1 MCFFLPLCKNERSR
15 CSVEKAIA
23 AEGKRWVAVL
33 IEEAWRLFL
42 LMPHRAVPYQGK
54 PKSVVAVEGSRAQR
68 RILARSGLARYRAPS
83 LKERAAV
90 RLRTTWNKIHQ
101 QWVVLW
107 MDNWYNKQ
115 FTTNPDKNDK
125 SIDATALAVLLLK
138 DAPRYWHGHPSLEE
152 LERRVRVVA
161 RMLGNTEGT
170 FARILRDLGSTST
183 RPVVRNIRAPLD
195 IVCPVP
201 AKTLHWRPL
210 CLSKEKESGEVSL
223 LNLLQFTRDLAQHTR
238 PVVPVLCD
246 ENIHY
251 RICKMM
257 YGEKTTGWN
266 VRLFLR
272 SHPILYGFWHAYK
285 FCVTKTFRSFWPIV
299 TFFRNGLLR
308 SDDTVPCFP
317 KLITM
322 EITVGAL
329 LLGMGPHIR
338 RLNRK
343 CHSLGLASPA
353 NRQSP
358 LWYAVCKAMQ
368 VLLTQYCPMLL
379 YLGHLVR
386 QCNWAGKTA
395 NTGAFASE
403 ELQIL
408 MCPLD
413 RLNMGDTLFKYER
426 TGATALLCHTAW
438 HTAMPEQA
446 FAEDFCES
454 LLSSLVT
461 KKGQN
466 RGAVTI
472 EDVDH
477 LYHLITIRKEGH
489 RVKVCKIPNS
499 FVNSVRQRL
508 TAHLN
513 TERVYVPWVRWY
525 AEPTCTIPAHWP
537 RRGVPNFPPSLLT
550 PKGSN
555 HYKQVLVSVLLVLTQ
570 QGPLKAGSKRKLSE
584 LIPQRS
590 VLEEQREAD
599 TLRNVR
605 RRLENM
611 Q

>member
-1 MCFFLPLCKNERSR
+1 M
-15 CSVEKAIA
+15 
-23 AEGKRWVAVL
+23 
-33 IEEAWRLFL
+33 
-42 LMPHRAVPYQGK
+42 
-54 PKSVVAVEGSRAQR
+54 
-68 RILARSGLARYRAPS
+68 
-83 LKERAAV
+83 
-90 RLRTTWNKIHQ
+90 
-101 QWVVLW
+101 
-107 MDNWYNKQ
+107 
-115 FTTNPDKNDK
+115 
-125 SIDATALAVLLLK
+125 LLLK
-138 DAPRYWHGHPSLEE
+138 DAPRYWHGHPSLDE
-152 LERRVRVVA
+152 LERRVPVVA

-170 FARILRDLGSTST
+170 FARILRDLGFAST

-195 IVCPVP
+195 IIRPVP
-201 AKTLHWRPL
+201 AKRPHWRPL
-210 CLSKEKESGEVSL
+210 CLSKEKVSGNVSL
-223 LNLLQFTRDLAQHTR
+223 LNLLQFTRDLAQHTG

-251 RICKMM
+251 RICKMT

-266 VRLFLR
+266 VRPFLR
-272 SHPILYGFWHAYK
+272 SHPILYGFWHGYK
-285 FCVTKTFRSFWPIV
+285 FCVTQIFRSFWPIV
-299 TFFRNGLLR
+299 TFFRKGLLR
-308 SDDTVPCFP
+308 SGNTVPCFP

-343 CHSLGLASPA
+343 CHSLGLARPV
-353 NRQSP
+353 NRRGR
-358 LWYAVCKAMQ
+358 LRYAVCKAIQ

-386 QCNWAGKTA
+386 QCNWAGETA
-395 NTGAFASE
+395 NTGVFASE
-403 ELQIL
+403 GLQIV
-408 MCPLD
+408 MCLLD
-413 RLNMGDTLFKYER
+413 RLNMGDTLLKYER
-426 TGATALLCHTAW
+426 TVATALLCHTAW
-438 HTAMPEQA
+438 HTAMPGQA
-446 FAEDFCES
+446 FAEEFCES

-472 EDVDH
+472 EDVDD
-477 LYHLITIRKEGH
+477 LYHLITIRKEGP
-489 RVKVCKIPNS
+489 RVNVCKIPNS

-508 TAHLN
+508 TAYLN
-513 TERVYVPWVRWY
+513 AERVYVPWVRWC
-525 AEPTCTIPAHWP
+525 AEPTCTIQAHWP
-537 RRGVPNFPPSLLT
+537 RRGVPNFPPSLLI

-570 QGPLKAGSKRKLSE
+570 QGPLKAGLKRKLSE